1 MKWIDLLKTIKA
13 TRVSFIALIMF
24 ISMSVGNLLGTG
36 WSGPAVEILANK
48 YYDDHA
54 VMDFKAISADSFSQ
68 DDVDRIRSLDDVTG
82 ADGIYTADGFMYI
95 NGEKELVSVISATE
109 NINKAEIIEGELP
122 KGPDEVAV
130 DAAMAEMRNYSIG
143 EYISIDTSLKE
154 LTGYDVSSLSRSRL
168 KITAILHY
176 PEFISSIADN
186 KHNQSWAE

>member
-1 MKWIDLLKTIKA
+1 MKWIDLLKTIKV
-13 TRVSFIALIMF
+13 TLVSFIALILF

-36 WSGPAVEILANK
+36 WSGPAVEVLANK

-82 ADGIYTADGFMYI
+82 AEGIYTADGFMFI

-122 KGPDEVAV
+122 KGPDEIAV
-130 DAAMAEMRNYSIG
+130 DAAMAKMRNYSIG
-143 EYISIDTSLKE
+143 EYITVDTSLKE
-154 LTGYDVSSLSRSRL
+154 LTGYDVSSLRNSRF
-168 KITAILHY
+168 KISAILHY
-176 PEFISSIADN
+176 PEFISSMDGTA
-186 KHNQSWAE
+186 KG